1 MLIDVTC
8 AYPQAGVRLH
18 GGNADQDAS
27 AASTSGARKRDHHA
41 RLGYVSF
48 EERNHKLVTLA
59 VESFE
64 HVGREGS
71 ELIDHQLAMS
81 VVGRRDGGVTAKKG
95 IYKKRLLQVV
105 SVTFQVAIS
114 RRVRR
119 YKVAFRDRQDM
130 RGKREGEGGLMA
142 MA

>member
-1 MLIDVTC
+1 
-8 AYPQAGVRLH
+8 
-18 GGNADQDAS
+18 
-27 AASTSGARKRDHHA
+27 
-41 RLGYVSF
+41 
-48 EERNHKLVTLA
+48 
-59 VESFE
+59 
-64 HVGREGS
+64 
-71 ELIDHQLAMS
+71 MS